1 MLNIYQ
7 HRNHQWISMVNQ
19 FWAKSIYIPCFCH
32 GLPRFW
38 DRIQPSLVPAVELPA
53 GCPTAWAFAT
63 SKRKHESCVKV
74 EESQVPRKDLEQ
86 ILKNDGKLWQIR
98 GFLSAKSLKVT
109 SHYPVVLPEMVAIFD
124 PGIVDQIISPAPVIG
139 RHDGEVGIIR
149 YCRDWKKKI
158 EPFTQPVF
166 KMHGK
171 HTL

>member
-86 ILKNDGKLWQIR
+86 IFEKWWQTMTNTWVSVSQVLESDQPLPCGFAWNGRNFWSRNR
-98 GFLSAKSLKVT
+98 GPD
-109 SHYPVVLPEMVAIFD
+109 HQ
-124 PGIVDQIISPAPVIG
+124 PGTGHRSPWWRSG
-139 RHDGEVGIIR
+139 H
-149 YCRDWKKKI
+149 
-158 EPFTQPVF
+158 
-166 KMHGK
+166 H
-171 HTL
+171 